1 MYEKIM
7 VAFDGGDAARL
18 ALHEAL
24 MLAQVMHAEVLAVF
38 VVPHPAQLTDVG
50 AGFVEGGHVSAA
62 VIDAATKALDEARE
76 LIAAEGV
83 AGSARVI
90 DSYGETIAHVLAR
103 VAGEFDANLIVMGT
117 HGRTG
122 MKRLVL
128 GSVAQSLLRES
139 PVPVLL
145 LKEPPEADV

>member
-1 MYEKIM
+1 MYERIM
-7 VAFDGGDAARL
+7 VAIDGGGAARL
-18 ALHEAL
+18 ALREAL
-24 MLAQVMHAEVLAVF
+24 MIAQAMHAEVLAVF
-38 VVPHPAQLTDVG
+38 VVAHGPELVDVG
-50 AGFVEGGHVSAA
+50 APFVEGGGASAA
-62 VIDAATKALDEARE
+62 LLDAATKALDEAHE
-76 LIAAEGV
+76 LIAAKGV
-83 AGSARVI
+83 AGSARAI

-103 VAGEFDANLIVMGT
+103 VAGEFDAHLVVMGT

-145 LKEPPEADV
+145 LKEPPDAAG